1 MARFGAKCFEGLA
14 AQSVLSFKVLLRKVV
29 EPWVLHH
36 RGQLVV
42 VSLDHHSPQLVCG
55 GGNGVCFQGNAPDP
69 FVAVGVGKRE
79 FCIEGIAALL
89 ESTNSVLAP
98 VVNFLI
104 LSRRQTVRVGRR
116 SGFFVASGCSV
127 FYAIKVAQR
136 GVGVE
141 FKKLKSPF
149 Y

>member
-36 RGQLVV
+36 RRQLVV

-79 FCIEGIAALL
+79 LCIEGIAALP
-89 ESTNSVLAP
+89 ESTNSMLAP

-104 LSRRQTVRVGRR
+104 LSRRTGCAGWPQVGI
-116 SGFFVASGCSV
+116 FCSLGLQCISCCQSSTTG
-127 FYAIKVAQR
+127 Y
-136 GVGVE
+136 
-141 FKKLKSPF
+141 
-149 Y
+149 